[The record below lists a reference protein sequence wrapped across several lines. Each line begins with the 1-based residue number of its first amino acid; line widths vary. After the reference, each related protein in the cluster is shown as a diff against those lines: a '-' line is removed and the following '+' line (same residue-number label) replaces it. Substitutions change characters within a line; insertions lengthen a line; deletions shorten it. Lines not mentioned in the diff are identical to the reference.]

1 MQLRAKVCIPIAGIT
16 LAIGICCYFV
26 IQKQFERL
34 NETNI
39 QTLVEARSSQMKQ
52 AIELCSEQAM
62 RMAAL
67 VSRLPEVEA
76 AYRTAME
83 GDINDEN
90 SATAQRGRE
99 MLRASLAPM
108 LDGFKAVI
116 GEKPQITTTSPRP
129 GALRACGASK
139 QTKRGDQV
147 G

>member
-62 RMAAL
+62 ERLRQGL
-67 VSRLPEVEA
+67 V
-76 AYRTAME
+76 
-83 GDINDEN
+83 
-90 SATAQRGRE
+90 Q
-99 MLRASLAPM
+99 APG
-108 LDGFKAVI
+108 LTG
-116 GEKPQITTTSPRP
+116 Q
-129 GALRACGASK
+129 
-139 QTKRGDQV
+139 QQ
-147 G
+147 